1 MSLKYA
7 ILGLLDEEPCY
18 GYEIKHRFEETM
30 GDLWPIS
37 YGQLYPTLRRLTGDN
52 LVTVQVVQGKKAVD
66 KRVYSITEKGK
77 ALFNRWLFGEDKKIQ
92 TSIKDEFS
100 LSLFFAERMK
110 RDELVSAIRKLHKKT
125 IKRLSLLRG
134 SAKSQGLD
142 SLHYKEVSSSR
153 KMELMMEAEEMWL
166 RELLEDLT

>member
-66 KRVYSITEKGK
+66 KRVYSITEKG
-77 ALFNRWLFGEDKKIQ
+77 
-92 TSIKDEFS
+92 
-100 LSLFFAERMK
+100 
-110 RDELVSAIRKLHKKT
+110 
-125 IKRLSLLRG
+125 RLSLIAGFSVRI
-134 SAKSQGLD
+134 KR
-142 SLHYKEVSSSR
+142 YKPPS
-153 KMELMMEAEEMWL
+153 KMNF
-166 RELLEDLT
+166 LLASFLPNE